1 MRLRGVLLSAILLC
15 AACTPFVAQLAIP
28 QGAGQVTGGR
38 PASSGQPAT
47 RTPFQ
52 PLAAEPSTPIAAPVG
67 QPESTAMPAL
77 GLPTS
82 TTEAAAPSPAAP
94 LPVWVDPL
102 LPAGFRAGLSLP
114 AELAALP
121 AESPAEAGILRL
133 EAGGG
138 RPISQWVYALVAP
151 FPTQVEGV
159 STETLRNAWSENG
172 QSPWGSLP
180 LMLDPSTQRMLTA
193 AWGAPAEGAVR
204 VLGSEEML
212 GEAWKKQ
219 PAWAIIPFES
229 LEPRWKVL
237 KVEGQSP
244 LQPGFDPGAYPL
256 TLPISLTGDEQ
267 LAEAIYTIY
276 GPQSVAPLAKTANWR
291 ADRLTTVAMT
301 GVTALVRATA
311 YTMERQGVL
320 YPGRDIAGLLSS
332 AGLTHISNEI
342 PFARNCPFPDP
353 VQAGLR
359 FCSDPSY
366 IALLEA
372 VGTDIVELTGD
383 HFQDWGEE
391 AMLLTLDLYRDRSWG
406 YYGGGENLEDG
417 RKAYLVEHNGNRL
430 AFIGCNAKGGGYA
443 QAGPKHPGAVKCDF
457 EYLTKEIARLRGEGY
472 LPIATFQHFEYYT
485 YKAQPD
491 QVKDFRA
498 LAEAGAVIVSGS
510 QAHQPQAM
518 AFEGGAFIHYGLGNL
533 FFDQYDISLA
543 TRQGFID
550 WHVFYEGR
558 YISTELAPIL
568 FVDYARARFMNAD
581 EKQQLFEA
589 VFSASGW

>member
-1 MRLRGVLLSAILLC
+1 MRLRGVLFLAILLIS
-15 AACTPFVAQLAIP
+15 ACSPGAQQPPLVAGGEQ
-28 QGAGQVTGGR
+28 QGSV
-38 PASSGQPAT
+38 QPAT

-52 PLAAEPSTPIAAPVG
+52 PLAAEPSGGAAPTLAL
-67 QPESTAMPAL
+67 PAPAPTPTAMPPTPTL
-77 GLPTS
+77 G
-82 TTEAAAPSPAAP
+82 AAAQ

-102 LPAGFRAGLSLP
+102 LPAAFRASLSLP

-121 AESPAEAGILRL
+121 GESSAESGVLRL
-133 EAGGG
+133 EAGGS
-138 RPISQWVYALVAP
+138 RLVSRWIYALVAP
-151 FPTQVEGV
+151 FPTQVENV
-159 STETLRNAWSENG
+159 SAETLQNAWSGAG

-180 LMLDPSTQRMLTA
+180 LLLDPGTQRMLSA

-204 VLGSEEML
+204 ILASDEL
-212 GEAWKKQ
+212 LSEAWKRS
-219 PAWAIIPFES
+219 PAWAIIPFEA
-229 LEPRWKVL
+229 LEPRWMVL

-244 LQPGFDPGAYPL
+244 LQPTFDLSTYPL
-256 TLPISLTGDEQ
+256 TLPVSLTGDEQ
-267 LAEAIYTIY
+267 LAEAIYALY
-276 GPQSVAPLAKTANWR
+276 GPQSAAPLAQAANWR
-291 ADRLTTVAMT
+291 SDHLTTLAMT

-311 YTMERQGVL
+311 FTMERQGNQ
-320 YPGRDIAGLLSS
+320 YPARDIGPLLNS

-359 FCSDPSY
+359 FCSDPGY

-391 AMLLTLDLYRDRSWG
+391 AMLLTLDLYRERNWA

-417 RKAYLVEHNGNRL
+417 RKAFLVEHNGNRL

-443 QAGPKHPGAVKCDF
+443 QAAANHPGAVKCDF
-457 EYLTKEIARLRGEGY
+457 DYLTKEIARLRSEGY

-518 AFEGGAFIHYGLGNL
+518 AFEGSAFVHYGLGNL

-558 YISTELAPIL
+558 YISTELVPIL
-568 FVDYARARFMNAD
+568 FVDYARPRFMNGD
-581 EKQQLFEA
+581 EKQQLYNA